1 MVERRFAR
9 AVGSLDAMFEFI
21 SEFVETQGLDP
32 ELKYDVGL
40 AAEEL
45 FTNLVKYGRG
55 EQRDICMALDAEPD
69 RLVLVI
75 QDFDADPFLPTEHKK
90 SLKVMGRAARFA
102 VGAAGL
108 AIRDS
113 GLDWGRVDHERV
125 GVVMGTGLVPVGSR

>member
-1 MVERRFAR
+1 MVERRFPR
-9 AVGSLDAMFEFI
+9 AVGSLDAIFAFI
-21 SEFVETQGLDP
+21 GDFVDARGLDP

-75 QDFDADPFLPTEHKK
+75 QDFDADPFDVTQAEPPSFDAPPSERRRGGLGIHLVKQITDELRYEYANRTSTITVIKR
-90 SLKVMGRAARFA
+90 LKA
-102 VGAAGL
+102 
-108 AIRDS
+108 
-113 GLDWGRVDHERV
+113 
-125 GVVMGTGLVPVGSR
+125 